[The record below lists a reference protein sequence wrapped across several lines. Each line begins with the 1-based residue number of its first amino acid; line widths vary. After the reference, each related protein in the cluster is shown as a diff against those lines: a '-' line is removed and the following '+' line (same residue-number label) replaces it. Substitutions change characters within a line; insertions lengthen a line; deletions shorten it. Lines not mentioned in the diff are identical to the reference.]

1 MAEMMRSQLRM
12 EGGWGK
18 VKVDDIPVLK
28 DDDATV
34 YHRVEV
40 ITVEADLAWVTCID
54 QGNNSQVPL
63 TSLVCNVHVR
73 EAVHHCTLAG
83 VNSEHDWSEEAAR
96 G

>member
-1 MAEMMRSQLRM
+1 MLHVESTESFFIMKTRDWKMAEMMRSQLRM

-40 ITVEADLAWVTCID
+40 ITVESDLAWVTCID

-63 TSLVCNVHVR
+63 TSLMCM
-73 EAVHHCTLAG
+73 
-83 VNSEHDWSEEAAR
+83 SEKLST
-96 G
+96 